1 MLLAASTTQ
10 RKCSRSI
17 LSYNCYYTI
26 IPGTEKK
33 GGVNNSLQLF
43 ANLL

>member
-10 RKCSRSI
+10 RICSRSI

-33 GGVNNSLQLF
+33 GVNNSLQLF